1 MGFILPEILGSLR
14 GDLGPWRALKVAQDE
29 QFSELVQ
36 SIQRCSLDQHLS
48 YKSKGVSGAALTP
61 ESSLLWQ
68 NFPDNREINRKLH
81 ANQVSSSL

>member
-48 YKSKGVSGAALTP
+48 YKSKGVSGAPGMRFDACSKRHIVT
-61 ESSLLWQ
+61 
-68 NFPDNREINRKLH
+68 
-81 ANQVSSSL
+81 VSSYFNRLAEQ